1 MESSV
6 LAVPGSMVPSLQG
19 HWVKKH
25 SSLMFQFIAELK
37 QFEATLM
44 KNNFLFSEQLWCM
57 LTTRCTVFW
66 GTYFNFGELQ

>member
-1 MESSV
+1 M
-6 LAVPGSMVPSLQG
+6 G

-44 KNNFLFSEQLWCM
+44 KNNFLFSAQLVYVDYA
-57 LTTRCTVFW
+57 LHSVL
-66 GTYFNFGELQ
+66 GNVL